1 MGRSINWQDAVS
13 GSAAGAVSKTA
24 TAPLERVKMVL
35 QNQQLSVGRAART
48 PLRNVVH
55 AAAQLLQEP
64 CGLRGFWRGNL
75 ANVLRVVPTYGAR
88 FWLFALCD
96 ETLAF
101 VPQTDTRRF
110 ISGGMAGVGALLLTH
125 PLDCFLSAWR
135 KGGVRGLYA
144 GCFASMLEIAPYS
157 AIVFTSYEGIKQR
170 LMPAGSTGVLPSGPQ
185 ILAGACSGMIAASI
199 CYPLDT
205 IRRQLMLDGALGFDA
220 RYGGSIW
227 KSGGFRSRLP
237 TVQANSVGFYQ
248 ITKLLIIPTVMGLER
263 LQGRKSAVY
272 SRKVILSIVV
282 TAIGVAVATV
292 SDFEMNVRGTILAAL
307 SIVSTAQYQIW
318 QGSKQHEH
326 GVTATQITY
335 SVAWPQSIAGLA
347 SSLTADVLMPQ
358 LKVLILMR
366 PSCLLEHQLS
376 GQGDLFWI
384 ALCNVLAVCTN
395 ISVYGLIG
403 KTSPVTYQ
411 VVGQLKTVLVVV
423 FGYIFFDV
431 RVPLHWLMLRFAG
444 VGVAVVGVFSY

>member
-96 ETLAF
+96 ETLSF

-125 PLDCFLSAWR
+125 PLDMVRTRLAAARVFADEASYNGFADCFLSAWR

-144 GCFASMLEIAPYS
+144 GCLASMLEIAPYS

-170 LMPAGSTGVLPSGPQ
+170 LMPAGSTGILPSGPQ
-185 ILAGACSGMIAASI
+185 ILAGACSGMIAASV

-227 KSGGFRSRLP
+227 KCCKSLWLQGGFLLFYRGWTATLLKAVP
-237 TVQANSVGFYQ
+237 TVT
-248 ITKLLIIPTVMGLER
+248 ITFLTKDF
-263 LQGRKSAVY
+263 
-272 SRKVILSIVV
+272 LS
-282 TAIGVAVATV
+282 
-292 SDFEMNVRGTILAAL
+292 DML
-307 SIVSTAQYQIW
+307 
-318 QGSKQHEH
+318 KQ
-326 GVTATQITY
+326 
-335 SVAWPQSIAGLA
+335 
-347 SSLTADVLMPQ
+347 
-358 LKVLILMR
+358 
-366 PSCLLEHQLS
+366 S
-376 GQGDLFWI
+376 G
-384 ALCNVLAVCTN
+384 
-395 ISVYGLIG
+395 
-403 KTSPVTYQ
+403 
-411 VVGQLKTVLVVV
+411 
-423 FGYIFFDV
+423 
-431 RVPLHWLMLRFAG
+431 
-444 VGVAVVGVFSY
+444 